1 MGALTRLFGNRD
13 ARRDSSPDGT
23 PHAIN
28 PVSALSPT
36 NPTVLRPGMAGN
48 WSSIRTVPT
57 LADPRYF
64 SEFESKS
71 MVELAKA
78 RVKGAKNT
86 VKAYQ
91 ALSAVEQAD
100 ATVHTAHRGY
110 QAQIAKG
117 EMQKLKANAG
127 LAKTLHGLRPGY
139 VGAQLA
145 IAGADQ
151 QASNRVAELK
161 SKYLEAMQ

>member
-1 MGALTRLFGNRD
+1 MGALARLFGTRKPNEPQHE
-13 ARRDSSPDGT
+13 SNN
-23 PHAIN
+23 HAISTR
-28 PVSALSPT
+28 SALMPT
-36 NPTVLRPGMAGN
+36 DPDVIRPGMSGT
-48 WSSIRTVPT
+48 WSSIRTSPV

-64 SEFESKS
+64 SELESKAC
-71 MVELAKA
+71 VALGKA
-78 RVKGAKNT
+78 RVKGAKDT

-110 QAQIAKG
+110 QAQMAKG
-117 EMQKLKANAG
+117 EMQKLKSNAQ

-139 VGAQLA
+139 AAAQLA

>member
-1 MGALTRLFGNRD
+1 MGALARLFGTRKHNEPQHD
-13 ARRDSSPDGT
+13 TSDN
-23 PHAIN
+23 HAISTS
-28 PVSALSPT
+28 SALRAT
-36 NPTVLRPGMAGN
+36 DDGVIRPGMAGN

-64 SEFESKS
+64 SEMESKAF
-71 MVELAKA
+71 VAIGKAKVKAA
-78 RVKGAKNT
+78 RDT

-91 ALSAVEQAD
+91 ALSAIETAD

-110 QAQIAKG
+110 QAQMAKG
-117 EMQKLKANAG
+117 EMQKLKANAQ

-139 VGAQLA
+139 AAAQLA

-161 SKYLEAMQ
+161 AKYLEAMQ